1 MCSCIS
7 AIHVCAHVCICNFF
21 LRVYVHVYIRI
32 WRARV
37 CDSDVVCVHAS
48 TRGFQVEIDTGSVVL
63 EMAGTGYYVPGSPYR
78 SVKLNDAIY
87 CRTSTINANKSGP
100 LAHRG
105 DADAAATSSSPSP
118 SPQKGGG
125 GGGETQSKLVVS
137 TSSVGDKASSSVPL
151 GVFCAAP
158 QVDDR
163 SRKSGWAVES
173 GINVLVLDKRSL
185 RPIFDKTYNTYAYG
199 RARAGEEAF
208 VSLCDDFCGSDLGN
222 TQKFKFTADDIFI
235 VTVRH
240 FEPPCIY
247 MCVYVTY
254 VWEDPPCAWIRTY
267 VCMCPITNV
276 KLILTCQ

>member
-1 MCSCIS
+1 MHVRMCEPTIFYS
-7 AIHVCAHVCICNFF
+7 ACIC
-21 LRVYVHVYIRI
+21 L
-32 WRARV
+32 WRACVCLWRACV
-37 CDSDVVCVHAS
+37 CDSDECAS
-48 TRGFQVEIDTGSVVL
+48 SRRGLFQIEIDTGSVVL

-100 LAHRG
+100 LAHRR
-105 DADAAATSSSPSP
+105 DADTSATSSSPSP
-118 SPQKGGG
+118 SPQKGG
-125 GGGETQSKLVVS
+125 EIQSKLVVS

-158 QVDDR
+158 QADDR

-222 TQKFKFTADDIFI
+222 IQKFKFTADDIFI
-235 VTVRH
+235 VTVRSISS
-240 FEPPCIY
+240 PCT
-247 MCVYVTY
+247 CVCISLRV
-254 VWEDPPCAWIRTY
+254 DPPCTSVQWMCVCVCVWMY
-267 VCMCPITNV
+267 VCVPNCTV
-276 KLILTCQ
+276 KLIWTCR